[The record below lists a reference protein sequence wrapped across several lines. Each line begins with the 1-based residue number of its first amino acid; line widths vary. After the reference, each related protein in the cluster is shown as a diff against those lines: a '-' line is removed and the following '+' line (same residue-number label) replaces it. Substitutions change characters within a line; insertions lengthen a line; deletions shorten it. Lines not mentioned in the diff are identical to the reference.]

1 MIRIGATNVVGQVRN
16 PQIGNY
22 PTIKFRLYEHFKVL
36 KKEFIFQCDIQ
47 EIELRMGVTRS
58 KVIGQRSKVLKC

>member
-22 PTIKFRLYEHFKVL
+22 PTIKFRLFEHFSS